1 MMQPSFIG
9 VGLASL
15 LLVPLAIGQSTSPVT
30 PTPPPSSTPAATAP
44 ARVVAPAPSQEAL
57 AAAADYSA
65 ERHGRAMLVMHD
77 GKVIFERYDNGW
89 AADRPHPLASGT
101 KSFVGVIAMFAVQ
114 DGLITLDEKASDTIT
129 DWQSDPARSQITLR
143 HLLTLS
149 SGLDPADATL
159 GTRGGSR
166 VLGPGRNT
174 AADRERG
181 SRAAADRYE
190 AILETEMSSKRG
202 PGGKAATPGGQFEY
216 GSSHFYALSLVID
229 RKLKASD
236 LEWKTTQDYFEGR
249 VAQPIGMDVA
259 RLGVDRGGAPNFA
272 GGAMLTAREW
282 AKFGQFVLQHGSWTN
297 EKGKSVQLLK
307 PELLQQCFVPSE
319 ANPAYGL
326 TWWLLDAA
334 RAAAAESSEVADG
347 GGSIRERLRDRAFA
361 REVGFAKDMV
371 GPDGKPLKVLMAAG
385 LGKQRLFVIP
395 QHNLVIV
402 RFAENA
408 APTPGV
414 KDFSNAEFLG
424 KALGTGH

>member
-15 LLVPLAIGQSTSPVT
+15 LLVPLALGQSSAPVT
-30 PTPPPSSTPAATAP
+30 PTPPAATAP
-44 ARVVAPAPSQEAL
+44 ARVVAPAPSQDAL
-57 AAAADYSA
+57 TAAADYSA

-129 DWQSDPARSQITLR
+129 EWQSDPARSQITLR

>member
-1 MMQPSFIG
+1 
-9 VGLASL
+9 
-15 LLVPLAIGQSTSPVT
+15 
-30 PTPPPSSTPAATAP
+30 
-44 ARVVAPAPSQEAL
+44 
-57 AAAADYSA
+57 
-65 ERHGRAMLVMHD
+65 
-77 GKVIFERYDNGW
+77 
-89 AADRPHPLASGT
+89 
-101 KSFVGVIAMFAVQ
+101 
-114 DGLITLDEKASDTIT
+114 
-129 DWQSDPARSQITLR
+129 
-143 HLLTLS
+143 
-149 SGLDPADATL
+149 
-159 GTRGGSR
+159 
-166 VLGPGRNT
+166 
-174 AADRERG
+174 
-181 SRAAADRYE
+181 
-190 AILETEMSSKRG
+190 
-202 PGGKAATPGGQFEY
+202 
-216 GSSHFYALSLVID
+216 VID